1 MKPKKTAAGSA
12 QGQLPEA
19 PQLPE
24 VPQVGEL
31 AQLPEL
37 PCLCAMFRRTA
48 RVMTQLYDDAVRPVG
63 IRGTQ
68 FTILQALTLTGEI
81 SQGGLGEILGLD
93 STTLTRTLAV
103 MRRRG
108 WVSRREGRDGR
119 QRLFLLAKA
128 GRKQFER
135 ALPHWQGVQERLRE
149 QTGAELWRTLFAQ
162 NQRMTSVAQASL
174 SHAAEEKGAKS

>member
-1 MKPKKTAAGSA
+1 METKRTKPGSA
-12 QGQLPEA
+12 RGRLPELPQLPGA
-19 PQLPE
+19 PQLRE
-24 VPQVGEL
+24 RRL
-31 AQLPEL
+31 LPEL

-48 RVMTQLYDDAVRPVG
+48 RVMTQLYDDAVRPLG

-68 FTILQALTLTGEI
+68 FTILQAFTLTGEI

-108 WVSRREGRDGR
+108 WVSRRAGRDSR
-119 QRLFLLAKA
+119 QRLFSLAKP
-128 GRKQFER
+128 GRKEFDR

-149 QTGAELWRTLFAQ
+149 QTGAKLWRTLFAQ

-174 SHAAEEKGAKS
+174 SHASEVKGAKS